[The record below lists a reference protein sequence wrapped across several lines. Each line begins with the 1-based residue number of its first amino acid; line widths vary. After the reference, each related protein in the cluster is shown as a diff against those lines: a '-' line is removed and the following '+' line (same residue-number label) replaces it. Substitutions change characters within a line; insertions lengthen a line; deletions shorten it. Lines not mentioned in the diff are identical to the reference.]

1 MEKYLVET
9 VLNAIAERI
18 IGHRVIDAD
27 TAASTSVELTLDDV
41 SRLMRGAFEAG
52 QSVRAPTRPGAG
64 R

>member
-9 VLNAIAERI
+9 LLNAIAERI
-18 IGHRVIDAD
+18 IGHHVIDPE
-27 TAASTSVELTLDDV
+27 TAASTPVELTLDDV

-52 QSVRAPTRPGAG
+52 QSVRAPAWRGAG

>member
-18 IGHRVIDAD
+18 IGHRIIDSE
-27 TAASTSVELTLDDV
+27 TAASTTIEITLDDA

-52 QSVRAPTRPGAG
+52 QSVRTTA
-64 R
+64 